1 MKGTRTFK
9 NGNHYTGTFMNN
21 KMHIIY
27 DKEGENKFQFYDAS
41 NNLIYEE
48 DLLIEEGE
56 LIRARTVR
64 DKTTDK

>member
-1 MKGTRTFK
+1 
-9 NGNHYTGTFMNN
+9 
-21 KMHIIY
+21 MHITY
-27 DKEGENKFQFYDAS
+27 DEEGENKFQFYDAS

-56 LIRARTVR
+56 LIRARKVR